1 MDKKYKL
8 TILGLGNILFTDEGF
23 GVHFVRHFQKK
34 YRSPENAR
42 IIDGGTLGYSL
53 MNIVCQTEHLLVID
67 TVKANDT
74 PGSIYR
80 FHPEAIPSQL
90 EYSVSAHEVEFLDL
104 LLKADMMGDAPQT
117 TIIAVIPEDMHSVEM
132 KLSSTMQD
140 SLPKVEKLVIKEMK
154 NLSIE
159 IGRI

>member
-8 TILGLGNILFTDEGF
+8 TILGLGNILFKDEGF
-23 GVHFVRHFQKK
+23 GVHFVRQFQKK
-34 YRSPENAR
+34 YSMPENAH
-42 IIDGGTLGYSL
+42 IIDGGTLGYAL

-67 TVKANDT
+67 TVKANDK

-104 LLKADMMGDAPQT
+104 LLKAEMMGDAPQT
-117 TIIAVIPEDMHSVEM
+117 TIIAIIPEDMHSVEM
-132 KLSSTMQD
+132 ELSSSMQN

-154 NLSIE
+154 NLSIK
-159 IGRI
+159 IKRI

>member
-8 TILGLGNILFTDEGF
+8 TILGLGNILFKDEGF
-23 GVHFVRHFQKK
+23 GVHFVRQFQKK
-34 YRSPENAR
+34 YRLTENAR

-67 TVKANDT
+67 TVKANDE

-104 LLKADMMGDAPQT
+104 LLKAEMMGDAPQT

-132 KLSSTMQD
+132 KLSSTMQGP
-140 SLPKVEKLVIKEMK
+140 LLTVEKLVIKEMK

-159 IGRI
+159 IKRI

>member
-1 MDKKYKL
+1 MDIKYKL
-8 TILGLGNILFTDEGF
+8 TILGLGNILFKDEGF
-23 GVHFVRHFQKK
+23 GVHFVRQFKKK
-34 YRSPENAR
+34 YRFADNAR
-42 IIDGGTLGYSL
+42 IIDGGTLGYAL

-67 TVKANDT
+67 TVKANDK

-104 LLKADMMGDAPQT
+104 LLKAEMMGDAPQT
-117 TIIAVIPEDMHSVEM
+117 TIIAIIPEDMHSVEM

-140 SLPKVEKLVIKEMK
+140 SLLTVERLVLKEMK

-159 IGRI
+159 IKRI

>member
-8 TILGLGNILFTDEGF
+8 IILGLGNILFKDEGF
-23 GVHFVRHFQKK
+23 GVHFVRQFQKR
-34 YRSPENAR
+34 YRLPENTH

-67 TVKANDT
+67 TVKANEK

-80 FHPEAIPSQL
+80 FHPEAIPSRL

-104 LLKADMMGDAPQT
+104 LLKAEMMGDAPQT

-132 KLSSTMQD
+132 KLSSTIQD
-140 SLPKVEKLVIKEMK
+140 SLLKAEKLVIKEMK

-159 IGRI
+159 IKRI